1 MTDDQLRA
9 IRDTLREN
17 HRYEELPDKAVHKL
31 SYLVYKESK
40 DRGVDIEI
48 PFFWYRYGI
57 LTRTLNPNSSRAI
70 SPGLDNREE
79 KILNNVSK
87 TILEKYYNSSL
98 EGITDITYED
108 APYDVFVHWRELD
121 KQISELE
128 DNYNPFFDNTPIR
141 EEVESKI
148 ESVYNSFPVSDFPHH
163 QNDLSTWY
171 FAMTRELDMGME
183 NIQRLNK
190 INTAFWGI
198 FTLSVAKKHR
208 HNMTEKEVLQA
219 LGISSFESELQD
231 RKNLLHALESDGR
244 EDRFDSKCGGL
255 TATTDAVMEPILESL

>member
-9 IRDTLREN
+9 IRNTLREN
-17 HRYEELPDKAVHKL
+17 HRYEGLPDKAVHKL
-31 SYLVYKESK
+31 SYLIYKKSK

-57 LTRTLNPNSSRAI
+57 LTQTIDPNSSKEI

-79 KILNNVSK
+79 RILNNVSK
-87 TILEKYYNSSL
+87 TILEKYYNTSL
-98 EGITDITYED
+98 EEITDITYED
-108 APYDVFVHWRELD
+108 APYDVFAHWRELD
-121 KQISELE
+121 KQISDLKN
-128 DNYNPFFDNTPIR
+128 NYNPFFDNTPIR
-141 EEVESKI
+141 EEVEKKI
-148 ESVYNSFPVSDFPHH
+148 ESVYDSFPTSDFPHH

-183 NIQRLNK
+183 NIQRLDK
-190 INTAFWGI
+190 INTAFWGT

-208 HNMTEKEVLQA
+208 HNMTEREVLQA

-231 RKNLLHALESDGR
+231 RENLLLALESDGR
-244 EDRFDSKCGGL
+244 EDRFDSKSGDL
-255 TATTDAVMEPILESL
+255 TATTDAVMEPILKSL